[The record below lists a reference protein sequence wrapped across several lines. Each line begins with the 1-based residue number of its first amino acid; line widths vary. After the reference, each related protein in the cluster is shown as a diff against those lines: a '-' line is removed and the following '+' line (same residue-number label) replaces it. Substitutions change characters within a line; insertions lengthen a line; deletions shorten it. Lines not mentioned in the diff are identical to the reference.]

1 MLDDDR
7 HRVGEDLTVDVVGA
21 EQQQGPRPVDR
32 LGDRRRLLEV
42 ELADHGDDLDELAR
56 DRVAELGGVELD
68 DLELVLE
75 RRVVEPQV
83 QAAALERLGE
93 LARVVGGQQHD
104 RARLGLVEPEL
115 GDRELEVAQQLEQH
129 RLELLVGLVDL
140 VDEQD
145 DGLVGGDGGHQRAL
159 EQELGAEDVVLDLLP
174 AGALG
179 LGLDAQQLLAVVP
192 LVERLGL
199 VEPLV
204 ALQAH
209 ERAVEVLRERLGQLG
224 LAHPGRPLDQ
234 DRLAQ
239 LGGQVGD
246 ERGRLAG
253 QVPGA
258 PQARADVLDAGWRGH
273 WTANDRNRI
282 VWGLLPLGFS
292 YDPSP
297 PFGTDPRPFVAMMIA
312 GFVIGVFGHI
322 IARQVARGAR
332 HRPHLPGD
340 VRLPAGGEHPQVGVL
355 SGPAVRVALAALR
368 GAYCRT
374 EGRSAVAAGSLARR
388 RSPSRRV
395 SGLVPIWQQ
404 TRQPCDAA
412 TTRGAPRAPVA
423 ADSFPSVP
431 WSRSAAQRT
440 RTTERYARRA
450 MYGGL
455 TSREG

>member
-1 MLDDDR
+1 MTSTSLR
-7 HRVGEDLTVDVVGA
+7 ATA
-21 EQQQGPRPVDR
+21 SPQ
-32 LGDRRRLLEV
+32 
-42 ELADHGDDLDELAR
+42 
-56 DRVAELGGVELD
+56 LGGVELD

-104 RARLGLVEPEL
+104 RARLGLVEAEL

-145 DGLVGGDGGHQRAL
+145 DGLLGGDRRHQRAL

-192 LVERLGL
+192 LVQRLGL
-199 VEPLV
+199 VEALV

-224 LAHPGRPLDQ
+224 LAHAGRPLDQ

-246 ERGRLAG
+246 ERGRLAR
-253 QVPGA
+253 QV
-258 PQARADVLDAGWRGH
+258 ARRPAGRWRRPRRWMARS
-273 WTANDRNRI
+273 WTANDRNRT

-312 GFVIGVFGHI
+312 GL
-322 IARQVARGAR
+322 R
-332 HRPHLPGD
+332 HRRLRPHH
-340 VRLPAGGEHPQVGVL
+340 RASSRSWR
-355 SGPAVRVALAALR
+355 SG
-368 GAYCRT
+368 
-374 EGRSAVAAGSLARR
+374 SASSSWR
-388 RSPSRRV
+388 RSSSR
-395 SGLVPIWQQ
+395 W
-404 TRQPCDAA
+404 
-412 TTRGAPRAPVA
+412 
-423 ADSFPSVP
+423 
-431 WSRSAAQRT
+431 WRT
-440 RTTERYARRA
+440 
-450 MYGGL
+450 
-455 TSREG
+455 S